1 MDETGNDLDL
11 VRDLINELGKETFS
25 QLTLKEAFDILSP
38 VITILLRKKM
48 GGKL

>member
-1 MDETGNDLDL
+1 MDRNTNSDNFQEPNVILEIVKEVGVNL
-11 VRDLINELGKETFS
+11 VIT
-25 QLTLKEAFDILSP
+25 